1 MNKEK
6 RIFDFMSKRYI
17 AGASSILLI
26 VISLVSLLVQGLSLG
41 LDFTGGV
48 AIEVG
53 FEKDADLPAIRQVL
67 KASSVF
73 EKAQVQNYGNA
84 RTILVKVIGDSEVG
98 STEMEQKLT
107 ALLKQDFDS
116 EAFEIKRVDFIGP
129 VVGDELRDQSGIAML
144 VALFIMLFYV
154 AIRFSTKFALGAVL
168 ALFHDVIITFG
179 FFSVTRLEFDLTVLA
194 AVLALIGY
202 SLNDTIV
209 VFDRVRENFKAARME
224 TPTEVI
230 NSSLTQTLDRTIITS
245 MTTVLVLFALLGLG
259 GEMIKDFS
267 IALIVGIFVG
277 TYSSIYVA
285 SSILLTLDISKKD
298 FIEIKPEAI
307 DGMP

>member
-1 MNKEK
+1 
-6 RIFDFMSKRYI
+6 MSKRYI
-17 AGASSILLI
+17 AGAGSILLI
-26 VISLVSLLVQGLSLG
+26 VISVVSLFVQGLSLG

-53 FEKDADLPAIRQVL
+53 FEKDTNLPAIRKVL
-67 KASSVF
+67 KASPVF

-84 RTILVKVIGDSEVG
+84 RTILVKVIGDSEVS
-98 STEMEQKLT
+98 STDMEQQLNT
-107 ALLKQDFDS
+107 LLKKDF
-116 EAFEIKRVDFIGP
+116 ETEGFTIKRVDFIGP

-154 AIRFSTKFALGAVL
+154 AVRFSTKFALGAVL

-230 NSSLTQTLDRTIITS
+230 NNSLSQTLDRTIITS
-245 MTTVLVLFALLGLG
+245 MTTVFVLFALLGLG